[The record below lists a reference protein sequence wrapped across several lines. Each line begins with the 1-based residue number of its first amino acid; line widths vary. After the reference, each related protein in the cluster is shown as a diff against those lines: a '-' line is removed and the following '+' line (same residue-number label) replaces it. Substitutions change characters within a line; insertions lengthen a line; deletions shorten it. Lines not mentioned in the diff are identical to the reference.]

1 MIEYGVIDVI
11 SACLLVI
18 VGVLTVIVYKRH
30 SNEIDSAVTN
40 GLKRFNDKHIKKDDI
55 IHDLTALLAI
65 YESLAA
71 ESKSDE
77 SKHVYDEIINDIRT
91 YIFYVSEKRKG
102 A

>member
-40 GLKRFNDKHIKKDDI
+40 GLKRFNVRYIKSDDI
-55 IHDLTALLAI
+55 VQHLTELLDI
-65 YESLAA
+65 YESLA
-71 ESKSDE
+71 EETKSDE
-77 SKHVYDEIINDIRT
+77 AKQTYNEIIYDIKM
-91 YIFYVSEKRKG
+91 YIFLISEKRKG